1 MTFNTPPPNGNFG
14 NLPIL
19 NKVADAYKLWQTYV
33 RHFPKDL
40 RYTLGGK
47 IDLLFI
53 DIIESLFAASYLIKE
68 QKIPHLQRAALKL
81 DLLKFFLQLSWEC
94 KALDNKKFSA
104 ISELTVEVGKMLGGW
119 QRQVNTKVNPA
130 YR

>member
-19 NKVADAYKLWQTYV
+19 NKTSDAYKLWQTYV
-33 RHFPKDL
+33 RNFPKDL

-53 DIIESLFAASYLIKE
+53 DIIESLFAASYLIRE
-68 QKIPHLQRAALKL
+68 QKLPHLQRATLKL

-94 KALDNKKFSA
+94 KALDSKKFSA

-119 QRQVNTKVNPA
+119 QKQVNAKVNPA

>member
-1 MTFNTPPPNGNFG
+1 MYAPPNENFA

-19 NKVADAYKLWQTYV
+19 NKAAGVYKLWQMYV

-53 DIIESLFAASYLIKE
+53 EILESLFAASYLIRE
-68 QKIPHLQRAALKL
+68 QKLPHLQRATLKL

-94 KALDNKKFSA
+94 KALDSKKFSA
-104 ISELTVEVGKMLGGW
+104 ISELTIEVGRMLGGW
-119 QRQVNTKVNPA
+119 QKQVNAKANPA

>member
-1 MTFNTPPPNGNFG
+1 MAFNSPPPNGNFI
-14 NLPIL
+14 NLPVLQKLVDI
-19 NKVADAYKLWQTYV
+19 YKLWQTYV

-53 DIIESLFAASYLIKE
+53 EVLESLFAASYLMKE
-68 QKIPHLQRAALKL
+68 QKLPHLQRAALKL
-81 DLLKFFLQLSWEC
+81 DLLKFFLKICWEC
-94 KALDNKKFSA
+94 KALDTKKFA
-104 ISELTVEVGKMLGGW
+104 NISELTMEIGRMLGGW
-119 QRQVNTKVNPA
+119 QKQVITKANPA

>member
-1 MTFNTPPPNGNFG
+1 
-14 NLPIL
+14 LPIL
-19 NKVADAYKLWQTYV
+19 HKVADAYKLWQTYI
-33 RHFPKDL
+33 RYFPKDL

-53 DIIESLFAASYLIKE
+53 EVLESLFAASYLIKE
-68 QKIPHLQRAALKL
+68 QKQPHLQRAAQKL

-94 KALDNKKFSA
+94 KALDIKKFVN
-104 ISELTVEVGKMLGGW
+104 ISELTIEIGRMLGGW
-119 QRQVNTKVNPA
+119 QKQVITKANPA

>member
-1 MTFNTPPPNGNFG
+1 MTFNSPPPNGNFG

-19 NKVADAYKLWQTYV
+19 HKVSDCYKLWQTYI

-40 RYTLGGK
+40 RYTLGSK
-47 IDLLFI
+47 IDLLFLEI
-53 DIIESLFAASYLIKE
+53 LESLFAASYLIKE
-68 QKIPHLQRAALKL
+68 QKLPHLQRATLKL
-81 DLLKFFLQLSWEC
+81 DLLKFFLQLAWEC
-94 KALDNKKFSA
+94 KAFDNKKFSA

-119 QRQVNTKVNPA
+119 QKQVNAKVNPA